1 METHNQDKNNISKA
15 ETGPIRTFI
24 WDLVKIVGVSMAI
37 IIPFRLLVAEP
48 FVVSGSSMLS
58 NFHNND
64 YLIVDRLSYRRSEPR
79 RGDVVVMKYPKNTSE
94 YFIKRIIGLPGET
107 VMLQNG
113 KVVIVNPQNP
123 QGMTIEEPYLS
134 SGTPT
139 LGRPGPY
146 TLGNGEYFVLG
157 DNRTASSD
165 SRVWGILP
173 ENDIVG
179 RAWLR
184 IFPLKDFGFIKTP
197 TYN

>member
-1 METHNQDKNNISKA
+1 METYNQDKNNIPKPQTNSVGA
-15 ETGPIRTFI
+15 FI
-24 WDLVKIVGVSMAI
+24 WDLVKIVAISMAI

-48 FVVSGSSMLS
+48 FVVSGSSMVP
-58 NFHNND
+58 NFHNSD
-64 YLIVDRLSYRRSEPR
+64 YLIVDRVSYRRQEPK
-79 RGDVVVMKYPKNTSE
+79 RGDVIVMKYPKDTTE
-94 YFIKRIIGLPGET
+94 YFIKRIVGLPGET

-113 KVVIVNPQNP
+113 KVVIVNKDHP
-123 QGMTIEEPYLS
+123 QGMVIDEPYLPTS
-134 SGTPT
+134 TPT

-146 TLGNGEYFVLG
+146 TLGSGEYFVLG

-184 IFPLKDFGFIKTP
+184 IFPVKDFGFIKTP
-197 TYN
+197 EYK